1 MRHDDWA
8 IVTPR
13 GFKAAIVAVT
23 ALALMLTGCS
33 TASEPVPSQVVDDS
47 ATRDLTNAEVRE
59 DPWLWIYED
68 TSVPVAVVTPT
79 ATKPRTQSP
88 SRSYTR
94 SPLARPT
101 IKQLLVETAPKGT
114 KAWEIKAGVCIVKR
128 ESNGRIR
135 AQNKTSTAS
144 GLFQFIRGTW
154 NNFKGYYLAKQA
166 PATVQAKKFWKTWAH
181 GKGRNNW
188 WYPPKQCW

>member
-1 MRHDDWA
+1 MKSRYA
-8 IVTPR
+8 GIP
-13 GFKAAIVAVT
+13 AAIVAVVIGLT
-23 ALALMLTGCS
+23 LAQP
-33 TASEPVPSQVVDDS
+33 APPVASQVVNDA
-47 ATRDLTNAEVRE
+47 ATRDITSADLRE
-59 DPWLWIYED
+59 DPSLWTYED

-79 ATKPRTQSP
+79 TTKPRTQSP

-154 NNFKGYYLAKQA
+154 NKYKGYYLAKHA